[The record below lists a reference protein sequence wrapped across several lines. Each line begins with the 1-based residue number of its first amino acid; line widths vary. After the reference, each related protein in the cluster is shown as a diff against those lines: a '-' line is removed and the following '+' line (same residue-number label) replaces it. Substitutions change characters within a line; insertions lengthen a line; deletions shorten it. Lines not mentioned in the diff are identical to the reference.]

1 MALHKHRINTHN
13 IIGRNDIMCIS
24 IKKLTASFMALA
36 MMTSALA
43 GCSRGQNSSSDNSGA
58 ASGSSETVKLTVWGA
73 QEDQD
78 VLKQMCEDFAK
89 AHSDKHYAFTLGVV
103 SEADAANE
111 VLKDVSAAA
120 DVFSFASDQIG
131 SLVSAGALYRIT
143 KNREEIENACTE
155 TAVRAATVDGELY
168 GYPAVSDTY
177 FLYYDKSKLS
187 DEDVKSLDTIM
198 AKDIPD
204 TKINLAMNLDD
215 GWYQAGFFLGAG
227 CTLFGEDGTD
237 PTQCDFNNERGL
249 LAGEYIL
256 SLAKSAKFGADY
268 DDSMV
273 RSGFANGTIAAAISG
288 TWNSKEIES
297 SLRENYG
304 TAKLPEFTLSNGE
317 SVQMGSLANYKL
329 IGVSSETDAPLD
341 AMLLAEWLTNYD
353 NQKLRLEKRSF
364 APVNKTLAEDSG
376 TLSEIPAVSALTEQL
391 SYATLQPSIPQMG
404 SFWKPSEAFG
414 QDVISGAVTTDNLQE
429 KLDRL
434 VQSTLSN
441 ITEE

>member
-1 MALHKHRINTHN
+1 
-13 IIGRNDIMCIS
+13 
-24 IKKLTASFMALA
+24 MALA
-36 MMTSALA
+36 MMTSILS
-43 GCSRGQNSSSDNSGA
+43 GCSRGSDSGSDNSGGT
-58 ASGSSETVKLTVWGA
+58 SGNGETVKLTVWGS

-78 VLKQMCEDFAK
+78 ILMEMCEDFAK
-89 AHSDKHYAFTLGVV
+89 AHTDKHYAFTMGVV

-120 DVFSFASDQIG
+120 DVFAFSSDQIG

-143 KNREEIENACTE
+143 KNREEIENAATE
-155 TAVRAATVDGELY
+155 TAIRAATVDGELY

-187 DEDVKSLDTIM
+187 EEDVKSLDDIM

-204 TKINLAMNLDD
+204 VKTNFAMNLDD
-215 GWYQAGFFLGAG
+215 GWYQAGFFLGTG

-237 PTQCDFNNERGL
+237 PTQCDFNSERGL

-256 SLAKSAKFGADY
+256 NLAKSPKFGADF

-273 RSGFANGTIAAAISG
+273 KSGFANGTLAAAISG

-297 SLRENYG
+297 SLKENYG

-317 SVQMGSLANYKL
+317 TVQMGSFANFKL

-341 AMLLAEWLTNYD
+341 AMLLAEWLTSAD

-364 APVNKTLAEDSG
+364 APTNKELAGDTD
-376 TLSEIPAVSALTEQL
+376 TLSEIPAVRALTEQL
-391 SYATLQPSIPQMG
+391 QHATLQPSIPQMG
-404 SFWKPSEAFG
+404 SFWKPAEAFG
-414 QDVISGAVTTDNLQE
+414 QDVISGAVTMDNLQE

-434 VQSTLSN
+434 VQSALSN
-441 ITEE
+441 ISEEQAS

>member
-1 MALHKHRINTHN
+1 
-13 IIGRNDIMCIS
+13 
-24 IKKLTASFMALA
+24 MALA
-36 MMTSALA
+36 MMTSILS
-43 GCSRGQNSSSDNSGA
+43 GCSRGSDSGSDNSGDT
-58 ASGSSETVKLTVWGA
+58 SGNGETVKLTVWGS

-78 VLKQMCEDFAK
+78 ILMEMCEDFAK
-89 AHSDKHYAFTLGVV
+89 AHTDKHYAFTMGVV

-120 DVFSFASDQIG
+120 DVFAFSSDQIG

-143 KNREEIENACTE
+143 KNREEIENAATE
-155 TAVRAATVDGELY
+155 TAIRAATVDGELY

-187 DEDVKSLDTIM
+187 EEDVKSLDDIM

-204 TKINLAMNLDD
+204 VKTNFAMNLDD

-237 PTQCDFNNERGL
+237 PTQCDFNSERGL

-256 SLAKSAKFGADY
+256 NLAKSPKFGADF

-273 RSGFANGTIAAAISG
+273 KSGFANGTLAAAISG

-297 SLRENYG
+297 SLKENYG

-317 SVQMGSLANYKL
+317 TVQMGSFANFKL

-341 AMLLAEWLTNYD
+341 AMLLAEWLTSAD
-353 NQKLRLEKRSF
+353 NQELRLEKRSF
-364 APVNKTLAEDSG
+364 APTNKELAGDTD
-376 TLSEIPAVSALTEQL
+376 TLSEIPAVRALTEQL
-391 SYATLQPSIPQMG
+391 QHATLQPSIPQMG
-404 SFWKPSEAFG
+404 SFWKPAEAFG
-414 QDVISGAVTTDNLQE
+414 QDVISGAVTMDNLQE

-434 VQSTLSN
+434 VQSALSN
-441 ITEE
+441 ISEEQAS

>member
-1 MALHKHRINTHN
+1 
-13 IIGRNDIMCIS
+13 
-24 IKKLTASFMALA
+24 MALA
-36 MMTSALA
+36 MMTSMLS
-43 GCSRGQNSSSDNSGA
+43 GCNRGSNNSSSDNSGS
-58 ASGSSETVKLTVWGA
+58 ASGGTVKLTVWGS

-78 VLKQMCEDFAK
+78 ILKDMCESFAK
-89 AHSDKHYAFTLGVV
+89 AHPDKHYAFTMGVV
-103 SEADAANE
+103 SEADAASE
-111 VLKDVSAAA
+111 VLKDVSASA
-120 DVFSFASDQIG
+120 DVFAFASDQIG

-143 KNREEIENACTE
+143 RNREEIENSCTE
-155 TAVRAATVDGELY
+155 TAIRAATVNGELY

-187 DEDVKSLDTIM
+187 EEDVKSLDTIM

-204 TKINLAMNLDD
+204 TKTNFAMNLDD

-237 PTQCDFNNERGL
+237 PTKCDFNNDRGVL
-249 LAGEYIL
+249 VGEYIL
-256 SLAKSAKFGADY
+256 NLAKSPKFGADF

-273 RSGFANGTIAAAISG
+273 KSGFANGTLAAAVSG

-297 SLRENYG
+297 SLKENYG
-304 TAKLPEFTLSNGE
+304 AAKLPEFMLSNGDA
-317 SVQMGSLANYKL
+317 VQMGSFANYKL

-341 AMLLAEWLTNYD
+341 AMLLAEWLTNSD

-364 APVNKTLAEDSG
+364 APTNKELATDSD
-376 TLSEIPAVSALTEQL
+376 TLSALPAVMALTEQL
-391 SYATLQPSIPQMG
+391 RHATLQPSIPQMG
-404 SFWKPSEAFG
+404 SFWKPAEAFG

-434 VQSTLSN
+434 VQSALSN
-441 ITEE
+441 ITEEQAS

>member
-1 MALHKHRINTHN
+1 
-13 IIGRNDIMCIS
+13 MCNS
-24 IKKLTASFMALA
+24 VKKLTASFMALA
-36 MMTSALA
+36 MMTSMLA
-43 GCSRGQNSSSDNSGA
+43 GCNRGGDSGSGNSGGS
-58 ASGSSETVKLTVWGA
+58 SGSGNGGSGETVKLTVWGA

-78 VLKQMCEDFAK
+78 LIKEMCEDFAD
-89 AHSDKHYAFTLGVV
+89 AHPEKHYAFTMGVV

-120 DVFSFASDQIG
+120 DVFAFSSDQIG
-131 SLVSAGALYRIT
+131 ALTSAGALYRIT
-143 KNREEIENACTE
+143 RNREEIENACTE
-155 TAVRAATVDGELY
+155 ESIRAATVNGELY

-187 DEDVKSLDTIM
+187 DDDVESLDAIM

-204 TKINLAMNLDD
+204 TKTNFAMNLDD

-237 PTQCDFNNERGL
+237 PTQCDFNSERGL

-256 SLAKSAKFGADY
+256 NLANDPKFGADF

-273 RSGFANGTIAAAISG
+273 KSGFANGTLAAAISG

-297 SLRENYG
+297 SLKENYG

-317 SVQMGSLANYKL
+317 TVQMGSFANYKL

-341 AMLLAEWLTNYD
+341 AMELAEWLISYD

-364 APVNKTLAEDSG
+364 APTDRVLAEENDA
-376 TLSEIPAVSALTEQL
+376 LMEIPAVAALTEQL
-391 SYATLQPSIPQMG
+391 EHATLQPSIPQMG
-404 SFWKPSEAFG
+404 SFWKPAEAFG
-414 QDVISGAVTTDNLQE
+414 QDIMSGAVTMDNLQE

-434 VQSTLSN
+434 VQSALSD
-441 ITEE
+441 ISGE

>member
-1 MALHKHRINTHN
+1 
-13 IIGRNDIMCIS
+13 
-24 IKKLTASFMALA
+24 MALA
-36 MMTSALA
+36 MMTSMLA
-43 GCSRGQNSSSDNSGA
+43 GCNRGNDGNSDGSGG
-58 ASGSSETVKLTVWGA
+58 ASGSSKTVKLTVWGA

-78 VLKQMCEDFAK
+78 LLREMCESFADSHK
-89 AHSDKHYAFTLGVV
+89 EKHYAFTLGVV

-120 DVFSFASDQIG
+120 DVFAFSSDQIG

-155 TAVRAATVDGELY
+155 TAIDAATVNGELY

-177 FLYYDKSKLS
+177 FLYYDKSKIT
-187 DEDVKSLDTIM
+187 DEEANSLDAIM

-204 TKINLAMNLDD
+204 VKTNFAMNLDD

-237 PTQCDFNNERGL
+237 PTQCDFNSERGL

-256 SLAKSAKFGADY
+256 NLAKSPKFGADF

-273 RSGFANGTIAAAISG
+273 KSGFANGTLAAAISG

-297 SLRENYG
+297 SLKENYG

-317 SVQMGSLANYKL
+317 SVQMGSFANYKM
-329 IGVSSETDAPLD
+329 IGVNSETDAPLD
-341 AMLLAEWLTNYD
+341 AMMLAEWLTNYD
-353 NQKLRLEKRSF
+353 NQKMRLEKRSF
-364 APVNKTLAEDSG
+364 APTNHILAEENDA
-376 TLSEIPAVSALTEQL
+376 LSEIPAVKALTEQL
-391 SYATLQPSIPQMG
+391 QHATLQPSIPQMG
-404 SFWKPSEAFG
+404 SFWKPAEAFG
-414 QDVISGAVTTDNLQE
+414 QDVMSGAVTTENLQE

-434 VQSTLSN
+434 VQSALADISG
-441 ITEE
+441 EQAAE

>member
-1 MALHKHRINTHN
+1 
-13 IIGRNDIMCIS
+13 MCNS
-24 IKKLTASFMALA
+24 VKKLTASFMALA
-36 MMTSALA
+36 MMTSILS
-43 GCSRGQNSSSDNSGA
+43 GCNRGSDSGSDNSGG
-58 ASGSSETVKLTVWGA
+58 ASGNGETVKLTVWGS

-78 VLKQMCEDFAK
+78 ILMEMCEDFAK
-89 AHSDKHYAFTLGVV
+89 AHTDKHYAFTMGVV

-120 DVFSFASDQIG
+120 DVFAFSSDQIG

-143 KNREEIENACTE
+143 KNREEIENAATE
-155 TAVRAATVDGELY
+155 TAIRAATVDGELY

-187 DEDVKSLDTIM
+187 EEDVKSLDDIM

-204 TKINLAMNLDD
+204 VKTNFAMNLDD
-215 GWYQAGFFLGAG
+215 GWYQAGFFLGTG

-237 PTQCDFNNERGL
+237 PTQCDFNSERGL

-256 SLAKSAKFGADY
+256 NLAKSPKFGADF

-273 RSGFANGTIAAAISG
+273 KSGFANGTLAAAISG

-297 SLRENYG
+297 SLKENYG

-317 SVQMGSLANYKL
+317 TVQMGSFANFKL

-341 AMLLAEWLTNYD
+341 AMLLAEWLTSAD

-364 APVNKTLAEDSG
+364 APTNKELAGDTD
-376 TLSEIPAVSALTEQL
+376 TLSEIPAVRALTEQL
-391 SYATLQPSIPQMG
+391 QHATLQPSIPQMG
-404 SFWKPSEAFG
+404 SFWKPAEAFG

-434 VQSTLSN
+434 VQSALSN
-441 ITEE
+441 ISEEQAS

>member
-1 MALHKHRINTHN
+1 
-13 IIGRNDIMCIS
+13 MCIS
-24 IKKLTASFMALA
+24 IKKLTASVLALA
-36 MMTSALA
+36 MMTTALA
-43 GCSRGQNSSSDNSGA
+43 GCRRGNDGNNSDNSGA
-58 ASGSSETVKLTVWGA
+58 AGGGETVKLTVWGA

-78 VLKQMCEDFAK
+78 ILMEMCEDFAD
-89 AHSDKHYAFTLGVV
+89 AHPEKHYAFTLGVV

-111 VLKDVSAAA
+111 ILKDVSAAA

-155 TAVRAATVDGELY
+155 TAVRAATVNGELY

-187 DEDVKSLDTIM
+187 EEDVKSLDAIM
-198 AKDIPD
+198 AKDIAG
-204 TKINLAMNLDD
+204 TKTNLAMNLDD

-227 CTLFGEDGTD
+227 CTLFGENGTD
-237 PTQCDFNNERGL
+237 PTQCDFNNDRGL

-256 SLAKSAKFGADY
+256 NLAKNVKFGADY

-273 RSGFANGTIAAAISG
+273 KSGFANGTLAAAISG

-297 SLRENYG
+297 SLKENYG

-317 SVQMGSLANYKL
+317 SVQMGSLANFKL

-341 AMLLAEWLTNYD
+341 AMLLAEWLTNYE

-364 APVNKTLAEDSG
+364 APTNHILAEENDA
-376 TLSEIPAVSALTEQL
+376 LNEIPAVAALTEQL
-391 SYATLQPSIPQMG
+391 QHATLQPSIPQMG
-404 SFWKPSEAFG
+404 SYWKPAEAFG
-414 QDVISGAVTTDNLQE
+414 QDVMSGAVTTDNLQE

-434 VQSTLSN
+434 VQSALSN
-441 ITEE
+441 ITEENTQ